1 MAKQDARLAEVAA
14 QHYCH
19 VVLDCTITRRAIR
32 TRFQKV
38 DLFGCDVMGRREDG
52 SCVWIQVTAGK
63 SANVAQRRRKLE
75 AIPWNVLDDVRLLE
89 LRRPERGIYTFRV
102 HRYVDNEWIVDPGIF
117 WIPRSWFKAYR
128 PDEKVKP

>member
-63 SANVAQRRRKLE
+63 SCNVAQRRRKLE
-75 AIPWNVLDDVRLLE
+75 AIPWNVFDDVRLLE
-89 LRRPERGIYTFRV
+89 FRRDGSSYGFRV
-102 HRYVDNEWIVDPGIF
+102 HQLFNNKVWTVRDMLEPV
-117 WIPRSWFKAYR
+117 PRSWFKAYR